1 MRGWGP
7 LGYHRGALMRA
18 PGLRSGIVILVA
30 AVMATIVVPVPG
42 RAADPP
48 EDKKPAT
55 LADEIRLFAYLEMSY
70 TWNLGGASRGG
81 VNELRMYD
89 YVEGFTFNMAEFSIK
104 KDATE
109 AHPFTFGLV
118 LTAGADAQKNHSL
131 GVFRD
136 DNDEFPFRNT
146 PAFDVQEAYVGVLI
160 PVGAGLLVRA
170 GKGVSLLG
178 YETIESPTN
187 LNFSRGYLFNFAGPS
202 THTGVVATYPATDW
216 LTAQLAL
223 ATGSDT
229 TEDNN
234 ESPMLGVGFQLTP
247 REGLAVTV
255 GALVGPEQTGNDRN
269 QRWILDAVV
278 AYTGLVRTTLVGE
291 ITGGKEKREA
301 SLVALD
307 TRRDTDAS
315 WWGWAVWVAYD
326 WTDRFRIAVRQ
337 EYFKD
342 SDGARTGF
350 GSKLSLWSTTLT
362 LEYRIWRGLVGRLE
376 YRHDQADERV
386 YRQRYDNTRTLVPTS
401 RSMDTL
407 SLSTYYSFF
416 PP

>member
-1 MRGWGP
+1 
-7 LGYHRGALMRA
+7 MRA
-18 PGLRSGIVILVA
+18 SKLAALVLVTALVA
-30 AVMATIVVPVPG
+30 AAAPLLVF
-42 RAADPP
+42 AADPP
-48 EDKKPAT
+48 DEGKKPAT
-55 LADEIRLFAYLEMSY
+55 FRDELRLFAYLEASY

-89 YVEGFTFNMAEFSIK
+89 YVEGFTFNMAELSVK

-131 GVFRD
+131 GIFRD
-136 DNDEFPFRNT
+136 DSDEFPFRNT
-146 PAFDVQEAYVGVLI
+146 APFDVQEAYVGVLI

-170 GKGVSLLG
+170 GKWVSLLG

-216 LTAQLAL
+216 LTAQLGV

-234 ESPMLGVGFQLTP
+234 ESPMIGVGVQLTP
-247 REGLAVTV
+247 REDLTVTV

-269 QRWILDAVV
+269 QRWILDAVI
-278 AYTGLVRTTLVGE
+278 AYTGLPRTTLVAE

-315 WWGWAVWVAYD
+315 WWGWAVWAAYD
-326 WTDRFRIAVRQ
+326 WTDRFRTAVRQ

-362 LEYRIWRGLVGRLE
+362 LEFRIWRGLVARLE

-386 YRQRYDNTRTLVPTS
+386 YRTRYDNTRTLVPTS
-401 RSMDTL
+401 RAMDTI
-407 SLSTYYSFF
+407 SLSTFYSFSS
-416 PP
+416 P